1 MWQTAQCP
9 LRAWRMGK
17 RDRRHGRRQRSCAP
31 GWTPGNAS
39 IFSLCQSAS
48 LCFSL
53 FPSFSQEHRIK
64 LCQDIFF
71 FFFLWVTRRWKADVM
86 CILAVYKVTLMS
98 LIYDHFLWLGSRTAN
113 RSVVQGPGF
122 HLYRAFLQIAAVA
135 LPNLKPSSVYRM
147 YVKVCMS
154 HAYFSSSELLIF

>member
-71 FFFLWVTRRWKADVM
+71 FFFFMSDKEMESGCYVHPGCLQGNTDELNLWPLSVIGQQNCKSICSAGPRLSPVKSFPPNCCRGIAKSEAFFGVQDV
-86 CILAVYKVTLMS
+86 C
-98 LIYDHFLWLGSRTAN
+98 
-113 RSVVQGPGF
+113 
-122 HLYRAFLQIAAVA
+122 
-135 LPNLKPSSVYRM
+135 
-147 YVKVCMS
+147 
-154 HAYFSSSELLIF
+154 